1 MSREQIAIFAV
12 MNAFLLPGV
21 FFGAALCRGKG
32 ADLMW
37 TGMGLLAAAAAAA
50 GGIVCINKSKRFRRK

>member
-32 ADLMW
+32 RYPAP
-37 TGMGLLAAAAAAA
+37 A
-50 GGIVCINKSKRFRRK
+50 GRVP

>member
-12 MNAFLLPGV
+12 MNAFQLPGV

-37 TGMGLLAAAAAAA
+37 TGMGLLAAAAAA

>member
-37 TGMGLLAAAAAAA
+37 TGHMQEIGLGTAPTS
-50 GGIVCINKSKRFRRK
+50 VDVEPT

>member
-1 MSREQIAIFAV
+1 

>member
-37 TGMGLLAAAAAAA
+37 TGMGLLAAAAA
-50 GGIVCINKSKRFRRK
+50 GGIVCINKSKRIRRQ